1 MNYIGTQMCNMSADE
16 IYDLIINDSKKYME
30 HYHRIFPDDM
40 TLSLSIGYGVNG
52 SYGFGFILE
61 SLTVENIDKWL
72 HHLFAVLP
80 NSEIHINLGNTNC
93 STYILY
99 YVCGTNGEINNNYY
113 QSLSIEQKYYNHNDN
128 TYISYDNIIKKHKL
142 NKLMVKL

>member
-1 MNYIGTQMCNMSADE
+1 MCNMSADE

-30 HYHRIFPDDM
+30 HYYRIFPDDM
-40 TLSLSIGYGVNG
+40 VLSLSIGYGVNS
-52 SYGFGFILE
+52 SYELGFILE

-72 HHLFAVLP
+72 HHSFTELP
-80 NSEIHINLGNTNC
+80 RLEIHISLGDTNC
-93 STYILY
+93 TTYILY
-99 YVCGTNGEINNNYY
+99 YRLRSNGEISNDYY

-128 TYISYDNIIKKHKL
+128 MYISYDNIIKKHKL